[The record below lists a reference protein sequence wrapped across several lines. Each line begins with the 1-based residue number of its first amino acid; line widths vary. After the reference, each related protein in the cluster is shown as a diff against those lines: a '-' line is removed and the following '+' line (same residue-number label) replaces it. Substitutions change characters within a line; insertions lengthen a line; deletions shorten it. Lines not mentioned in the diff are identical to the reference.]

1 MSSDFLK
8 TTMAYLD
15 GVPFRVEDYPWEAAE
30 EKGPEAF
37 RKGVA
42 YRYIRSITVG
52 SSTLDTKLLLPYRGV
67 IKMDDFS
74 LADANVGIWYRRL
87 SRDRYRQIIVRPRS
101 AKEKEEYALSKERD
115 LVAATLNHEIST
127 DQLLDTSYNQ
137 ADIGTDV
144 YIPPMHMD
152 DDPMN
157 MLMKLGIRL
166 KCAPFEPYGARMRA
180 LAVDSRKKGIEGSN
194 IVNNNKR
201 GLRLNRAMS
210 PSKFMQFC
218 DIWQL
223 DSAIIIKDSPNAMHR
238 MNIPED
244 KMLVIYPGGIPFD
257 ICQDDL
263 IDASDMIAEAVAS
276 TTANEA
282 HQKKKSAEK
291 TENENEEDAEE

>member
-1 MSSDFLK
+1 
-8 TTMAYLD
+8 
-15 GVPFRVEDYPWEAAE
+15 
-30 EKGPEAF
+30 
-37 RKGVA
+37 
-42 YRYIRSITVG
+42 
-52 SSTLDTKLLLPYRGV
+52 
-67 IKMDDFS
+67 
-74 LADANVGIWYRRL
+74 
-87 SRDRYRQIIVRPRS
+87 
-101 AKEKEEYALSKERD
+101 
-115 LVAATLNHEIST
+115 
-127 DQLLDTSYNQ
+127 
-137 ADIGTDV
+137 
-144 YIPPMHMD
+144 
-152 DDPMN
+152 MN